1 MISLMFFR
9 RVYTCQTKAKEC
21 CNRKWW
27 CLLTPPGSIIYP
39 SGPTS
44 DSPWRYLW
52 IVHQFSVIVSI
63 VYSLISYAM
72 VTYVL
77 FLWSPLVSIHFGC
90 YQLLQG
96 RIACTICQPKT
107 ERIQMATFRRL
118 TFKFWRSS
126 ELPWRWRRKSRD
138 CSTEIGYI
146 RCSRLRECCRQVEA
160 EVVSNNRNKIHQ
172 TWSIDFSQSLYKLL
186 PELHILVQLN
196 KNCWRSPPNVSLW
209 QGNCCIH

>member
-9 RVYTCQTKAKEC
+9 RVYTNQTKAKEC

-96 RIACTICQPKT
+96 RIACSLKT
-107 ERIQMATFRRL
+107 ERIQNTDGYFPTTNIQILKELRAAMKVAAEIAGLQYRNRL
-118 TFKFWRSS
+118 HSMLQVAWVLQASWGRSG
-126 ELPWRWRRKSRD
+126 K
-138 CSTEIGYI
+138 
-146 RCSRLRECCRQVEA
+146 Q
-160 EVVSNNRNKIHQ
+160 
-172 TWSIDFSQSLYKLL
+172 
-186 PELHILVQLN
+186 
-196 KNCWRSPPNVSLW
+196 
-209 QGNCCIH
+209 

>member
-1 MISLMFFR
+1 MISLMFFH

-72 VTYVL
+72 VTYFL
-77 FLWSPLVSIHFGC
+77 SLWSPLVSIHFGC
-90 YQLLQG
+90 YQLQD

-126 ELPWRWRRKSRD
+126 ELPWRWLQYRN
-138 CSTEIGYI
+138 
-146 RCSRLRECCRQVEA
+146 RLHSMLQVA
-160 EVVSNNRNKIHQ
+160 WVLQAS
-172 TWSIDFSQSLYKLL
+172 WG
-186 PELHILVQLN
+186 
-196 KNCWRSPPNVSLW
+196 RSGKQYQEQNSPNLKHW
-209 QGNCCIH
+209 L